1 VEDNESQA
9 EILQVAFQ
17 DHGYQVDVA
26 RTGREAEAKFQA
38 GAYEIVILDHHLPD
52 TQGDKL
58 LVTFRQKRPD
68 TVYLAMTGDAHPDLA
83 LLWMNLGAA
92 AFVSKPFSPP
102 YLIELCA
109 KARRERDLLRIE
121 DRLEARTRELRHSE
135 ERFTAFMTHLPAA
148 AFVKDQAGRTLFANP
163 YLQNLLS
170 FVDWEGKTTPELVA
184 GDIGQQMAVDDR
196 KALEQGPL
204 KVMETIT
211 DGQGTLRTFETIKFP
226 IRVEGKPALLGG
238 ISTDITDL
246 KRAEEEKEKLE
257 AQNRHL
263 HKTESLGRMAGAIAH
278 HFNNQL
284 QVVMMDL
291 DFALRSESP
300 GNVAAGTLSDAME
313 AARKAAEVSSLM
325 LTYLGQ
331 AQGKRVPVNLT
342 AACLRNLSLL
352 RAAIPQDVALE
363 TDLPT
368 PGPVISADSNQLQQV
383 LTNLV
388 TNAWEASGEKRGS
401 IRVRV
406 KTVASAEISGMHR
419 FPIDWQAQTQTY
431 ACLEVADHGSGIA
444 EKDIEKIFDP
454 FYSSKFTGRG
464 LGLSVVYGIVQAHK
478 GVITVESKLGW
489 GSILRAFFPVTTEM
503 APPAAKPV
511 PQPADLADGC
521 TVLLVEDEPSV
532 RTVLALQLQNL
543 GFTVLAAANGCEAV
557 EQFQR
562 HAGAIHLVLCDLVMP
577 LMNGWETLTAL
588 RKLSPDLPVI
598 LSSGYSEA
606 QAMNGHH
613 TELPQAFLGKP
624 YLMDELRDTIARV
637 LEQAKRKA

>member
-1 VEDNESQA
+1 
-9 EILQVAFQ
+9 
-17 DHGYQVDVA
+17 
-26 RTGREAEAKFQA
+26 
-38 GAYEIVILDHHLPD
+38 
-52 TQGDKL
+52 
-58 LVTFRQKRPD
+58 
-68 TVYLAMTGDAHPDLA
+68 
-83 LLWMNLGAA
+83 
-92 AFVSKPFSPP
+92 
-102 YLIELCA
+102 
-109 KARRERDLLRIE
+109 
-121 DRLEARTRELRHSE
+121 
-135 ERFTAFMTHLPAA
+135 
-148 AFVKDQAGRTLFANP
+148 
-163 YLQNLLS
+163 
-170 FVDWEGKTTPELVA
+170 
-184 GDIGQQMAVDDR
+184 
-196 KALEQGPL
+196 
-204 KVMETIT
+204 
-211 DGQGTLRTFETIKFP
+211 
-226 IRVEGKPALLGG
+226 
-238 ISTDITDL
+238 
-246 KRAEEEKEKLE
+246 
-257 AQNRHL
+257 
-263 HKTESLGRMAGAIAH
+263 
-278 HFNNQL
+278 
-284 QVVMMDL
+284 
-291 DFALRSESP
+291 
-300 GNVAAGTLSDAME
+300 
-313 AARKAAEVSSLM
+313 
-325 LTYLGQ
+325 
-331 AQGKRVPVNLT
+331 
-342 AACLRNLSLL
+342 LSLL